1 MGWFTGKKKPCPLCG
16 APTPRLLA
24 TCVADQPL
32 CKSCAA
38 KIDLPDG
45 ALDRMSVSNLKQ
57 YMTVYEENR
66 PLRERFHP
74 TYRYTFELPS
84 DSFVVDAEHRLFRLR
99 ASDDSFVMTAASLA
113 SFRIT
118 EDGRVLFDY
127 QDGAL
132 RYHKSDATE
141 KAAAMQPLIRQF
153 LLRKQQ
159 YENKD
164 ERQRIR
170 AEHRDKNS
178 GPSDI
183 EPTFDVVAPVRK
195 FALELALRHPYRT
208 SFRKEISAPDF
219 NRHQPSAEDYVRE
232 YESKVAELRGLAN
245 ALAHVVDPACREVTP
260 DNSAAPAAAVAAPAA
275 SDTASELRKYKELF
289 DSGVITQEEFS
300 AKKKQLLGI

>member
-74 TYRYTFELPS
+74 TYRYPFELPS

-132 RYHKSDATE
+132 RYHKGDATE
-141 KAAAMQPLIRQF
+141 KAAAMQPLIQRF

-159 YENKD
+159 YENKN
-164 ERQRIR
+164 ERHCIR
-170 AEHRDKNS
+170 AERRDKDS
-178 GPSDI
+178 EPSDI

-232 YESKVAELRGLAN
+232 YEAKVSELRGLAN
-245 ALAHVVDPACREVTP
+245 ALAHVVDPACREVTLNASEP
-260 DNSAAPAAAVAAPAA
+260 SLPQIENGESILDAPANDFIAV
-275 SDTASELRKYKELF
+275 DEL
-289 DSGVITQEEFS
+289 SGS
-300 AKKKQLLGI
+300 ARCFAGGYLKAKR